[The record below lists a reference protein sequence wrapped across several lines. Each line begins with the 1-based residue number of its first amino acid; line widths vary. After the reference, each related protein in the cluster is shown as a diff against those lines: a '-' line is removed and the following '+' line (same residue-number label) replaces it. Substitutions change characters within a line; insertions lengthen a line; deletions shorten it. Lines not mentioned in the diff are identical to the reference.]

1 MVTMADVARM
11 AGVSTA
17 TVSHVLNGTRPVR
30 DSTREL
36 VLSAV
41 AATHYSPNT
50 VARSLATAKT
60 TTMGLVLSAIGNPY
74 FGELLHAAE
83 TAAAAAGYTL
93 LLVDPHEDPE
103 YELTV
108 VTRLHHHR
116 VDGVV
121 LAPSARPAAALAY
134 LVRHEVPTVLLDR
147 LIDAR
152 HDQVGS
158 ENHEATTAL
167 TGHLAD
173 HGHTRIG
180 LVAGLDGLSTTGER
194 RDGHRDALRARG
206 LPVEPEL
213 EVSGASATEPARRA
227 VHRLLAL
234 DDPPTA
240 IVAGNNSM
248 TIGVMQALRDVGL
261 VVPGDVAVVAF
272 DDFAWADL
280 FSPRLTVV
288 AQPFDEIATTAVEML
303 LARIAD
309 PDAPPTTRRFA
320 PPLVVRES
328 CGCQPASSAR

>member
-1 MVTMADVARM
+1 
-11 AGVSTA
+11 
-17 TVSHVLNGTRPVR
+17 
-30 DSTREL
+30 

-50 VARSLATAKT
+50 VARSLATART
-60 TTMGLVLSAIGNPY
+60 TTMGLVLSAISNPY

-83 TAAAAAGYTL
+83 SAAAAAGYTL
-93 LLVDPHEDPE
+93 LLVDPHEDPD

-121 LAPSARPAAALAY
+121 LAPSARPHAALAY
-134 LVRHEVPTVLLDR
+134 LARHGVPTVLLDR
-147 LIDAR
+147 LIDEG

-158 ENHEATTAL
+158 ENREATAAL

-180 LVAGLDGLSTTGER
+180 LVAGLDGLATTTER

-206 LPVEPEL
+206 LPVDPDL
-213 EVSGASATEPARRA
+213 EVSGESETAPARRA
-227 VHRLLAL
+227 ARRLLDL

-248 TIGVMQALRDVGL
+248 TIGVMQAVRDAGL
-261 VVPGDVAVVAF
+261 AVPRDVAVAAF

-288 AQPFDEIATTAVEML
+288 AQPFGEIAATAVEML
-303 LARIAD
+303 LGRIAE
-309 PDAPPTTRRFA
+309 PDAPPTTRRLA
-320 PPLVVRES
+320 PRLVIRES
-328 CGCQPASSAR
+328 CGC

>member
-1 MVTMADVARM
+1 MATMADVARM

-30 DSTREL
+30 ARTREL

-41 AATHYSPNT
+41 AATQYTPNT
-50 VARSLATAKT
+50 VARSLATART
-60 TTMGLVLSAIGNPY
+60 TTMGLVLSAISNPY

-83 TAAAAAGYTL
+83 SAAAAAGYTL

-121 LAPSARPAAALAY
+121 LAPSARPEAALAF
-134 LVRHEVPTVLLDR
+134 LRRHEVPTVLLDR
-147 LIDAR
+147 LIDAS

-158 ENHEATTAL
+158 ENREATAAL
-167 TGHLAD
+167 TTHLAE

-180 LVAGLDGLSTTGER
+180 LVAGLDGLATTSER
-194 RDGHRDALRARG
+194 RDGHRDALRACG
-206 LPVEPEL
+206 LPVDSAL
-213 EVSGASATEPARRA
+213 EVSGKSETAPARRA
-227 VHRLLAL
+227 AHRLLAL
-234 DDPPTA
+234 HDPPTA
-240 IVAGNNSM
+240 ILVGNNSM
-248 TIGVMQALRDVGL
+248 TIGVMQALRDAGL
-261 VVPGDVAVVAF
+261 VVPRDVALAAF

-288 AQPFDEIATTAVEML
+288 AQPFGEIATTAVHLL
-303 LARIAD
+303 LARIAE
-309 PDAPPTTRRFA
+309 PGAPPTTRRLA
-320 PPLVVRES
+320 PRLVIRES
-328 CGCQPASSAR
+328 CGCQA

>member
-1 MVTMADVARM
+1 MVTMADVARV

-30 DSTREL
+30 ARTREL
-36 VLSAV
+36 VLSAI
-41 AATHYSPNT
+41 AATHYTPNT
-50 VARSLATAKT
+50 VARSLATART
-60 TTMGLVLSAIGNPY
+60 TTMGLVLSAISNPY
-74 FGELLHAAE
+74 FGELLSAAE

-93 LLVDPHEDPE
+93 LLVDPHEDPD

-121 LAPSARPAAALAY
+121 LAPSARPQAALAY
-134 LVRHEVPTVLLDR
+134 LAQHGVPTVLLDR
-147 LIDAR
+147 LIDAG

-158 ENHEATTAL
+158 ENRDATAAL

-173 HGHTRIG
+173 HGHRRIG
-180 LVAGLDGLSTTGER
+180 LVAGLDGLATTGER

-206 LPVEPEL
+206 LPVDPAL
-213 EVSGASATEPARRA
+213 EVGGESATLPARRA
-227 VHRLLAL
+227 AHRLLAL

-240 IVAGNNSM
+240 IVVGNNSM
-248 TIGVMQALRDVGL
+248 TIGVLQALRDAGL
-261 VVPGDVAVVAF
+261 VVPCDVALAAF

-288 AQPFDEIATTAVEML
+288 AQPFDEIAATAVRLL
-303 LARIAD
+303 LARIAE
-309 PDAPPTTRRFA
+309 PEAPPTTRRLA
-320 PPLVVRES
+320 PRLVVRES
-328 CGCQPASSAR
+328 CGC

>member
-1 MVTMADVARM
+1 VVTMADVARI

-30 DSTREL
+30 ARTREL

-41 AATHYSPNT
+41 AATHYTPNT
-50 VARSLATAKT
+50 VARSLATART
-60 TTMGLVLSAIGNPY
+60 TTMGLVLSAISNPY

-83 TAAAAAGYTL
+83 SAAAAAGYTL
-93 LLVDPHEDPE
+93 LLVDPHEDPD
-103 YELTV
+103 YEVTV
-108 VTRLHHHR
+108 VARLHHHR
-116 VDGVV
+116 VDGIVI
-121 LAPSARPAAALAY
+121 APSAHPEAALAY
-134 LVRHEVPTVLLDR
+134 LTRHEVPTVLLDR
-147 LIDAR
+147 LIDAG

-158 ENHEATTAL
+158 ENRSATAAL

-180 LVAGLDGLSTTGER
+180 LVTGLTGLSTTDER
-194 RDGHRDALRARG
+194 REGHRDALLARG
-206 LPVEPEL
+206 LPADPAL
-213 EVSGASATEPARRA
+213 EVGGGSETEAARLAT
-227 VHRLLAL
+227 HRLLEL

-248 TIGVMQALRDVGL
+248 TIGVMQALREASKR
-261 VVPGDVAVVAF
+261 VPDDVALAAF

-288 AQPFDEIATTAVEML
+288 AQPFSEIAATAVRML

-309 PDAPPTTRRFA
+309 PDSSPHTRRLA
-320 PPLVVRES
+320 PTLHVRES
-328 CGCQPASSAR
+328 CGCPG

>member
-1 MVTMADVARM
+1 MVTMADVARL

-30 DSTREL
+30 ASTRAT

-41 AATHYSPNT
+41 AATHYTPNT
-50 VARSLATAKT
+50 VARSLATART
-60 TTMGLVLSAIGNPY
+60 TTMGLVLSAISNPY

-83 TAAAAAGYTL
+83 SAAAAAGYTL

-108 VTRLHHHR
+108 VARLHHHR

-121 LAPSARPAAALAY
+121 LAPSARPQAALAY
-134 LVRHEVPTVLLDR
+134 LDRHGVPTVLLDR
-147 LIDAR
+147 LIDAG

-158 ENHEATTAL
+158 ENREATSAL

-180 LVAGLDGLSTTGER
+180 LVAGLDGLSTTAER
-194 RDGHRDALRARG
+194 REGHRDALRARG
-206 LPVEPEL
+206 LPVDPAL
-213 EVSGASATEPARRA
+213 EVSGASATGPARDA

-248 TIGVMQALRDVGL
+248 TIGMMQALRDTGL
-261 VVPGDVAVVAF
+261 AVPRDVAVAAF

-288 AQPFDEIATTAVEML
+288 AQPFAEIATAAVEML

-309 PDAPPTTRRFA
+309 PEAPAATRRLA
-320 PPLVVRES
+320 PRLVVRES
-328 CGCQPASSAR
+328 CGC

>member
-1 MVTMADVARM
+1 MADVARM

-30 DSTREL
+30 ARTREL

-41 AATHYSPNT
+41 AATHYTPNT
-50 VARSLATAKT
+50 VARSLATART
-60 TTMGLVLSAIGNPY
+60 TTMGLVLSAISNPY

-83 TAAAAAGYTL
+83 SAAAAAGYTL
-93 LLVDPHEDPE
+93 LLVDPHEDPD

-121 LAPSARPAAALAY
+121 LAPSARPDEALRY
-134 LVRHEVPTVLLDR
+134 LARHEVPTVLLDR
-147 LIDAR
+147 LIDPAR
-152 HDQVGS
+152 DQVGT
-158 ENHEATTAL
+158 ENREATAAL

-180 LVAGLDGLSTTGER
+180 LVAGLDGLATTTER

-206 LPVEPEL
+206 LRVDPEL
-213 EVSGASATEPARRA
+213 EVGGSSETAAARVATRA
-227 VHRLLAL
+227 LLTL

-248 TIGVMQALRDVGL
+248 TIGVMQALRDAGL
-261 VVPGDVAVVAF
+261 VVPRDVAVASF
-272 DDFAWADL
+272 DDFAWADM

-288 AQPFDEIATTAVEML
+288 AQPFGEIATTAVHL
-303 LARIAD
+303 LLGRIAE
-309 PDAPPTTRRFA
+309 PGTAPTTRRL
-320 PPLVVRES
+320 PPQLIVRES
-328 CGCQPASSAR
+328 CGCPP

>member
-1 MVTMADVARM
+1 MVTMADVARL

-30 DSTREL
+30 ASTRET

-41 AATHYSPNT
+41 AATHYTPNT
-50 VARSLATAKT
+50 VARSLATART
-60 TTMGLVLSAIGNPY
+60 TTMGLVLSAISNPY

-83 TAAAAAGYTL
+83 SAAAAAGYTL
-93 LLVDPHEDPE
+93 LLVDPHEDPD

-121 LAPSARPAAALAY
+121 LAPSARPEAALAY
-134 LVRHEVPTVLLDR
+134 LARHEVPTVLLDR
-147 LIDAR
+147 LIDAG

-158 ENHEATTAL
+158 ENREATAAL

-180 LVAGLDGLSTTGER
+180 LVAGLDGLSTTAER

-206 LPVEPEL
+206 VPVDPAL
-213 EVSGASATEPARRA
+213 EVSGASATGPARDA

-261 VVPGDVAVVAF
+261 VVPRDVAVAAF

-288 AQPFDEIATTAVEML
+288 AQPFDEIAAAAVEML
-303 LARIAD
+303 LGRIAD
-309 PDAPPTTRRFA
+309 PAAPPTTRRLA
-320 PPLVVRES
+320 PRLVVRES
-328 CGCQPASSAR
+328 CGC